1 MNFFPYEMLR
11 RSWQYQL
18 LTNLKKEIADTPE
31 NRKLIDT
38 LFKEHP
44 EGFHVRAEDT
54 INIRGGNRHYVTM
67 TVEGF
72 ISAVI
77 DHIPDR
83 QFRTIRHYGVYSRGL
98 KRKFRKL
105 LGMVGIAQQTLTKF
119 MGPWAPT

>member
-1 MNFFPYEMLR
+1 MKFSPHLHCLVTGRGFKKNGEWADMNFFPYEMLR

-72 ISAVI
+72 ISPSRHSRNLW
-77 DHIPDR
+77 DH
-83 QFRTIRHYGVYSRGL
+83 
-98 KRKFRKL
+98 
-105 LGMVGIAQQTLTKF
+105 
-119 MGPWAPT
+119 GPT